1 MYFPEDSAV
10 PISTDA
16 LLPLTLVVTVVPD
29 RAIDSE
35 LIIVAESEW
44 PSTLI
49 LILLDELE
57 RFTELAPE
65 LAGSPVIWM
74 LPLALLRVIVPLE
87 NAPSKLRTLNS
98 HGPMTFRYHGP
109 IHGFE

>member
-1 MYFPEDSAV
+1 MYVPEDSAV
-10 PISTDA
+10 PMSTDA
-16 LLPLTLVVTVVPD
+16 FLPLIVVDTVVPE

-49 LILLDELE
+49 FMLLDELE

-65 LAGSPVIWM
+65 LVGSPVI
-74 LPLALLRVIVPLE
+74 
-87 NAPSKLRTLNS
+87 
-98 HGPMTFRYHGP
+98 
-109 IHGFE
+109 